1 MFGIVRPC
9 QHVLCKGLYA
19 DWMGHLCGLCL
30 ALRDEHGHL
39 SRLVTNYDG
48 LLVSVLTEAQTTAR
62 TSRRRAGPCAL
73 RGFKGADVVESEGVR
88 LAASVSLLLAAG
100 KINDHV
106 ADGDGVYARR
116 PVAAGATRLAGRWS
130 SAGTAMAGT
139 LAFDPAPLTA
149 AAGRQ
154 AVLERASRQ
163 AGLERGGGQATP
175 ERVGQALL
183 ERDPAPLM
191 SGPTLRELT
200 GPAEDA
206 VAAAFGHTA
215 VLAGRPHNREALEVA
230 GRGFG
235 RLAHLI
241 DAVEDLADDRASGAY
256 NPLAATGTGLEEA
269 RRHCDAA
276 HADLRAAVGEL
287 DLARPALTR
296 ALLVRETGNA
306 ISRAFATASLSTAS
320 RASAGTHHDTG
331 HSPGYPPGHPPG
343 HAPGHPPGGP
353 SAPPP
358 PGQRPPKRDPGGL
371 LSMACAALSC
381 CTCGLYRPAWDEDHE
396 SSCCQRFDCSGY
408 EGCGNCG
415 NCGNCCNC
423 CSCEDG
429 CCCEGC
435 DCGCNC

>member
-48 LLVSVLTEAQTTAR
+48 LLVSVLAEAQAPASA
-62 TSRRRAGPCAL
+62 SRRRAGPCAL
-73 RGFKGADVVESEGVR
+73 RGFKGADVVESEGIL

-106 ADGDGVYARR
+106 ADGDGAYARR
-116 PVAAGATRLAGRWS
+116 PVAAGVTRLAGRWS

-139 LAFDPAPLTA
+139 LEFDPAPLTA

-163 AGLERGGGQATP
+163 A
-175 ERVGQALL
+175 LL
-183 ERDPAPLM
+183 ERAPAP
-191 SGPTLRELT
+191 SGSGAGPGLRELT

-215 VLAGRPHNREALEVA
+215 VLAGKPHNRQALEVA

-256 NPLAATGTGLEEA
+256 NPLVATGTGLEAA

-276 HADLRAAVGEL
+276 HAELRAAVDEL
-287 DLARPALTR
+287 DLPRPALTR
-296 ALLVRETGNA
+296 ALLVRETGTA
-306 ISRAFATASLSTAS
+306 ISRAFPTAT
-320 RASAGTHHDTG
+320 GTHG
-331 HSPGYPPGHPPG
+331 PGHPPG
-343 HAPGHPPGGP
+343 YLPGQPPGDPG
-353 SAPPP
+353 APPP

-371 LSMACAALSC
+371 LSMVCAALTC

-396 SSCCQRFDCSGY
+396 GSCCQRFDCSGY
-408 EGCGNCG
+408 EGCGNC
-415 NCGNCCNC
+415 CSCCSNC
-423 CSCEDG
+423 CSGEG
-429 CCCEGC
+429 CGCDGC